1 MDAPVRIENRAQLIY
16 LLTEAAELEH
26 GVMCSYLF
34 AAFSI
39 KQDVKEGLTEEQVG
53 IMRRWRGTILQV
65 AIQEMVHM
73 SLACNLLTAV
83 GGAPHLHRPNLP
95 TSPRAYPA
103 SFRLELI
110 PFCRETLENFVFIER
125 PEDQERADRDATSPG
140 EFFLPEAKLSDIF
153 SSERDY
159 QTVGHL
165 YRGIEDGLRYLAEK
179 FGEEQLFIGPPK
191 SQIADAYFSLPGL
204 LPVTD
209 LESAV
214 AAIQRIVEQGEGAR
228 EDNEESHYRRF
239 LAMLEEYDRI
249 LSDDPDCEP
258 GRPVMKNPYAMFPND
273 ISDHSVLNLIEEPLS
288 RDICNLFDGCY
299 QLLMQML
306 GRVLL
311 HTDESEEQLTLLSDI
326 AVGLMIDV
334 LGPLGTMLT
343 TMPAGASHSGLTA
356 GPSFRLS
363 RDVHS
368 LPHQA
373 AAWTLF
379 TERLRE
385 LSAYCGFLQ
394 AVGCVCGIDSGPR
407 GLGAVCRAAQRIETT
422 VILRGVRRC
431 PAASERGCVAS

>member
-26 GVMCSYLF
+26 GIMCCYLF
-34 AAFSI
+34 ASFSI
-39 KQDVKEGLTEEQVG
+39 KRDVKEGVTEEQLG
-53 IMRRWRGTILQV
+53 IMRIWRGTILQI
-65 AIQEMVHM
+65 AIQEMAHM
-73 SLACNLLTAV
+73 SLACNILTAV
-83 GGAPHLHRPNLP
+83 GGAPHLNRPNLP

-103 SFRLELI
+103 SFRLELT
-110 PFCRETLENFVFIER
+110 PFCRETLESFVFMER
-125 PEDQERADRDATSPG
+125 PEAQERADREAASPG

-153 SSERDY
+153 SSEREY

-165 YRGIEDGLRYLAEK
+165 YRGIEDGLKYLAEK
-179 FGEEQLFIGPPK
+179 FGEEQLFIGPPT
-191 SQIADAYFSLPGL
+191 SQIADAFFSLPGL
-204 LPVTD
+204 APVTD

-214 AAIQRIVEQGEGAR
+214 SAIEGIVEQGEGAR
-228 EDNEESHYRRF
+228 DDNEQSHYRRF

-249 LSDDPDCEP
+249 LVDEPDFEP
-258 GRPVMKNPYAMFPND
+258 GRPVMENPYAMFPKD
-273 ISDHSVLNLIEEPLS
+273 IGDHSGANLIEDPLS
-288 RDICNLFDGCY
+288 RDICNLFDGSY

-311 HTDESEEQLTLLSDI
+311 HTDESDEQLTLLSDVT
-326 AVGLMIDV
+326 VGLMIDV
-334 LGPLGTMLT
+334 LGPLGTTLT

-373 AAWTLF
+373 AAWAVF
-379 TERLRE
+379 AERLNE

-394 AVGCVCGIDSGPR
+394 AEGDVSVVFTRVR
-407 GLGAVCRAAQRIETT
+407 GSLDQYAGQLNA
-422 VILRGVRRC
+422 
-431 PAASERGCVAS
+431 

>member
-26 GVMCSYLF
+26 GVMCCYLF

-39 KQDVKEGLTEEQVG
+39 KRDVSEGVTEEQLDV
-53 IMRRWRGTILQV
+53 MRRWRGTILQI

-83 GGAPHLHRPNLP
+83 GGAAHLHRPNLP
-95 TSPRAYPA
+95 TSPKAYPA
-103 SFRLELI
+103 TFRLELI
-110 PFCRETLENFVFIER
+110 PFCRETLNTFVFIER
-125 PEDQERADRDATSPG
+125 PENQERADMEATSPG
-140 EFFLPEAKLSDIF
+140 EFYLPEAKLSDIF
-153 SSERDY
+153 SSERQY

-165 YRGIEDGLRYLAEK
+165 YRGIEDGLRYLTEK
-179 FGEEQLFIGPPK
+179 FGEEQLFIGPPN

-204 LPVTD
+204 LPVTG

-214 AAIQRIVEQGEGAR
+214 TAIQGIVEQGEGAR
-228 EDNEESHYRRF
+228 DDNEDSHYRRF

-249 LSDDPDCEP
+249 LTDDPGFEP
-258 GRPVMKNPYAMFPND
+258 GRPVMENPYAIFPSD
-273 ISDHSVLNLIEEPLS
+273 ISDEGALNMIEDPLS
-288 RDICNLFDGCY
+288 MDICNLFDGCY
-299 QLLMQML
+299 QLVMQML

-311 HTDESEEQLTLLSDI
+311 HTEESEEQLTLLSDI
-326 AVGLMIDV
+326 TVDLMIDV
-334 LGPLGTMLT
+334 LGPLGTTLT
-343 TMPAGASHSGLTA
+343 TMPAGASHPGLTA

-373 AAWTLF
+373 AAWALF

-394 AVGCVCGIDSGPR
+394 AEGDVSVVLTRVR
-407 GLGAVCRAAQRIETT
+407 GSLDQYAEQLDA
-422 VILRGVRRC
+422 
-431 PAASERGCVAS
+431 

>member
-16 LLTEAAELEH
+16 LLTEATELEH

-39 KQDVKEGLTEEQVG
+39 KRHVKEGITEEQLG
-53 IMRRWRGTILQV
+53 IIRRWRGTILQI

-110 PFCRETLENFVFIER
+110 PFCRETLGNFVFIER
-125 PEDQERADRDATSPG
+125 PEDQERADTDATGRPG

-153 SSERDY
+153 SSERQY

-214 AAIQRIVEQGEGAR
+214 AAIEGIVEQGEGAR
-228 EDNEESHYRRF
+228 DDNEESHYRRF
-239 LAMLEEYDRI
+239 LAMLDEYDRVLI
-249 LSDDPDCEP
+249 DDSDFEP
-258 GRPVMKNPYAMFPND
+258 GRPVMENPYAMFPND
-273 ISDHSVLNLIEEPLS
+273 IGDHSTLNLIEDPLS
-288 RDICNLFDGCY
+288 ADICNLFDGCY
-299 QLLMQML
+299 QLLMQMF

-311 HTDESEEQLTLLSDI
+311 HTEESEEQLTLLSDVT
-326 AVGLMIDV
+326 VGLMIDV
-334 LGPLGTMLT
+334 LGLLGTTLT
-343 TMPAGASHSGLTA
+343 TMPAGASHPGMTA

-368 LPHQA
+368 LPHRA
-373 AAWTLF
+373 AAWALF

-394 AVGCVCGIDSGPR
+394 AEGDVSAVLTRVR
-407 GLGAVCRAAQRIETT
+407 GSLDQYAEQ
-422 VILRGVRRC
+422 L
-431 PAASERGCVAS
+431 SE

>member
-1 MDAPVRIENRAQLIY
+1 
-16 LLTEAAELEH
+16 
-26 GVMCSYLF
+26 MCCYLF

-39 KQDVKEGLTEEQVG
+39 KRDMKEGVTEEQLDV
-53 IMRRWRGTILQV
+53 MRRWRGTILQI

-103 SFRLELI
+103 SFRLELM
-110 PFCRETLENFVFIER
+110 PFCRETLEAFVFIER
-125 PEDQERADRDATSPG
+125 PEDQERADSGATSPG

-153 SSERDY
+153 SSERQY

-165 YRGIEDGLRYLAEK
+165 YRGIEDGLRYLTEK
-179 FGEEQLFIGPPK
+179 FGEEQLFIGPPN

-214 AAIQRIVEQGEGAR
+214 TAIQGIVEQGEGAR
-228 EDNEESHYRRF
+228 DDNEESHYRRF

-249 LSDDPDCEP
+249 LSDAPDFEP
-258 GRPVMKNPYAMFPND
+258 GRPVMENPYAMFPND
-273 ISDHSVLNLIEEPLS
+273 IGDHSALNLIEDTLS
-288 RDICNLFDGCY
+288 MDICNLFDGCY
-299 QLLMQML
+299 QLVMQML

-311 HTDESEEQLTLLSDI
+311 HTEESEEELTLLSDI
-326 AVGLMIDV
+326 TVNLMIDV
-334 LGPLGTMLT
+334 LGPLGTTLT
-343 TMPAGASHSGLTA
+343 TMPAGASHPGLTA

-363 RDVHS
+363 RDVRS

-373 AAWTLF
+373 AAWALF

-394 AVGCVCGIDSGPR
+394 AEGDVSGVLTRVR
-407 GLGAVCRAAQRIETT
+407 GSLDQYAEQLTQ
-422 VILRGVRRC
+422 
-431 PAASERGCVAS
+431 

>member
-1 MDAPVRIENRAQLIY
+1 MDAPVRIENRSQLIY

-26 GVMCSYLF
+26 GVMCCYLF

-39 KQDVKEGLTEEQVG
+39 KRDMKEGVTEEQLDV
-53 IMRRWRGTILQV
+53 MRRWRGTILQI

-125 PEDQERADRDATSPG
+125 PEDQERADSGATSPG

-153 SSERDY
+153 SSERQY

-165 YRGIEDGLRYLAEK
+165 YRGIEDGLRYLTEK
-179 FGEEQLFIGPPK
+179 FGEEQLFIGPPN

-214 AAIQRIVEQGEGAR
+214 TAIQGIVEQGEGAR
-228 EDNEESHYRRF
+228 DDNEESHYRRF

-249 LSDDPDCEP
+249 LSDAPDFEP
-258 GRPVMKNPYAMFPND
+258 GRPVMENPYAMFPND
-273 ISDHSVLNLIEEPLS
+273 IGDHSALNLIEDTLS
-288 RDICNLFDGCY
+288 MDICNLFDGCY
-299 QLLMQML
+299 QLVMQML

-311 HTDESEEQLTLLSDI
+311 HTEESEEQLTLLSDI
-326 AVGLMIDV
+326 TVNLMIDV
-334 LGPLGTMLT
+334 LGPLGTTLT
-343 TMPAGASHSGLTA
+343 TMPAGASHPGLTA

-363 RDVHS
+363 RDVRS

-373 AAWTLF
+373 AAWALF

-394 AVGCVCGIDSGPR
+394 AEGDVSGVLTRVR
-407 GLGAVCRAAQRIETT
+407 GSLDQYAEQLTQ
-422 VILRGVRRC
+422 
-431 PAASERGCVAS
+431 

>member
-16 LLTEAAELEH
+16 LLTEATELEH
-26 GVMCSYLF
+26 GVMYSYLF

-39 KQDVKEGLTEEQVG
+39 KRDVKEGITEDQLAVL
-53 IMRRWRGTILQV
+53 RRWRGTILQIS
-65 AIQEMVHM
+65 IQEMVHM

-95 TSPRAYPA
+95 TSPKAYPA
-103 SFRLELI
+103 SFTLELL
-110 PFCRETLENFVFIER
+110 PFNRETLANFVFIER
-125 PEDQERADRDATSPG
+125 PEEQEQADRAATSPG
-140 EFFLPEAKLSDIF
+140 EFFLPESKLSDIF
-153 SSERDY
+153 SSERQY

-179 FGEEQLFIGPPK
+179 FGEERLFIGPPK

-204 LPVTD
+204 LPVTN

-214 AAIQRIVEQGEGAR
+214 AAIEGIVEQGEGAR
-228 EDNEESHYRRF
+228 DDNEESHYRRF
-239 LAMLEEYDRI
+239 LAMLEEYDHI
-249 LSDDPDCEP
+249 LSDDPDFEP
-258 GRPVMKNPYAMFPND
+258 GRPVMENPYAMFPND
-273 ISDHSVLNLIEEPLS
+273 IVDHSALNLIEDPLS
-288 RDICNLFDGCY
+288 TDICNLFDGCY

-311 HTDESEEQLTLLSDI
+311 HTEESDEQLTLLSDI
-326 AVGLMIDV
+326 TVGLMIDV
-334 LGPLGTMLT
+334 LGPLGTTLT
-343 TMPAGASHSGLTA
+343 TMPAGASHPGLAA

-373 AAWTLF
+373 TAWALF

-394 AVGCVCGIDSGPR
+394 AEGDVSVVLNRVR
-407 GLGAVCRAAQRIETT
+407 GSLDQYAEQLNE
-422 VILRGVRRC
+422 
-431 PAASERGCVAS
+431 

>member
-1 MDAPVRIENRAQLIY
+1 
-16 LLTEAAELEH
+16 
-26 GVMCSYLF
+26 MCCYLF

-39 KQDVKEGLTEEQVG
+39 KRDMKEGVTEEQLDV
-53 IMRRWRGTILQV
+53 MRRWRGTILQI

-103 SFRLELI
+103 SFRLELM
-110 PFCRETLENFVFIER
+110 PFCRETLEAFVFIER
-125 PEDQERADRDATSPG
+125 PEDQERADSGATSPG

-153 SSERDY
+153 SSERQY

-165 YRGIEDGLRYLAEK
+165 YRGIEDGLRYLTEK
-179 FGEEQLFIGPPK
+179 FGEEQLFIGPPN

-214 AAIQRIVEQGEGAR
+214 TAIQGIVEQGEGAR
-228 EDNEESHYRRF
+228 DDNEESHYRRF

-249 LSDDPDCEP
+249 LSDAPDFEP
-258 GRPVMKNPYAMFPND
+258 GRPVMENPYAMFPND
-273 ISDHSVLNLIEEPLS
+273 IGDHSALNLIEDTLS
-288 RDICNLFDGCY
+288 MDICNLFDGCY
-299 QLLMQML
+299 QLVMQML

-311 HTDESEEQLTLLSDI
+311 HTEESEEQLTLLSDI
-326 AVGLMIDV
+326 TVNLMIDV
-334 LGPLGTMLT
+334 LGPLGTTLT
-343 TMPAGASHSGLTA
+343 TMPAGASHPGLTA

-363 RDVHS
+363 RDVRS

-373 AAWTLF
+373 AAWALF

-394 AVGCVCGIDSGPR
+394 AEGDVSGVLTRVR
-407 GLGAVCRAAQRIETT
+407 GSLDQYAEQLTQ
-422 VILRGVRRC
+422 
-431 PAASERGCVAS
+431 